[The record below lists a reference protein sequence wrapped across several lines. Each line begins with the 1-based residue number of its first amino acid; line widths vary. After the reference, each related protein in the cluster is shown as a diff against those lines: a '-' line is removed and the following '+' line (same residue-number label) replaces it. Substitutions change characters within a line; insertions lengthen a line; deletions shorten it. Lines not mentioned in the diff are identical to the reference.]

1 MSSTAIWGGEVLSS
15 ALSSAK
21 AGQGAMVL
29 REATIDSRLDALR
42 EVALTLLGAVDSL
55 RGTQPSANYS
65 IRLQDEVQRFETD
78 LIRTALARTGGNQAS
93 AARLLGVKHT
103 TLNAKIKR
111 YNIGC
116 AGNANEAHKDLGA
129 QEIAS

>member
-1 MSSTAIWGGEVLSS
+1 MSSAAIWRGEVLSS
-15 ALSSAK
+15 ALSSAR
-21 AGQGAMVL
+21 AAQGPMLL
-29 REATIDSRLDALR
+29 REATIDSRLDALK

-55 RGTQPSANYS
+55 RSAQPTRDHN

-78 LIRTALARTGGNQAS
+78 LIRTALEKTGGNQAR

-111 YNIGC
+111 YRIRCDGSVES
-116 AGNANEAHKDLGA
+116 ADKD
-129 QEIAS
+129 IASRERAA